1 MRELHA
7 LVTWWSG
14 ACSRELC
21 LSVHQQGYGSTHHAR
36 PGRTSWSVTFTAAT
50 RVLVSSCG
58 SIFPGRVHTVLRWT
72 DRPSGFFA
80 VYMTF
85 AEDRRVLVIS
95 WLVGGRMT
103 WEDAAELGGVSV
115 ATVGRWY
122 RVFRRTGAF
131 WPDDALGQ
139 KHYDN
144 ALFNPD
150 FLVAVTSLIVDSPE
164 AFLGEI
170 SETLR
175 QLSELPGWEGL
186 PHSPSTVSRVLRAV
200 GYTHKRIITHY
211 RERCAHRRR
220 EFARQIRRVP
230 IKCIVSMDEVHKDG
244 SSSYRRYGWALRGVR
259 DEVLVSDPRK
269 SPRYSVMAAVS
280 IDGVVETMTCAVP
293 PSYTA
298 LDYTLFIHQ
307 LAPSMGKWNPDIPS
321 EEWEAQHAR
330 SVLLIDN
337 AAIHSDEADDL
348 AHQYG
353 ILVLR
358 LPPYSPDFAPVE
370 GVFSILKQW
379 LAAESSEDRMGG
391 MVMPNGER
399 MSNHVGLMVE
409 VGLGSLTTE
418 QCASQFWRVY
428 WEWLRQDAAAAGH
441 DGGGDGEGEE
451 EDNQELGE
459 DDLFEED
466 GADEDFMDE
475 E

>member
-1 MRELHA
+1 M
-7 LVTWWSG
+7 
-14 ACSRELC
+14 
-21 LSVHQQGYGSTHHAR
+21 
-36 PGRTSWSVTFTAAT
+36 
-50 RVLVSSCG
+50 
-58 SIFPGRVHTVLRWT
+58 
-72 DRPSGFFA
+72 
-80 VYMTF
+80 
-85 AEDRRVLVIS
+85 LVIS

-103 WEDAAELGGVSV
+103 WEDAAELGGVNV

-139 KHYDN
+139 QHYDN
-144 ALFNPD
+144 ALFNPN
-150 FLVAVTSLIVDSPE
+150 FLAAVTSLIVDSPE

-186 PHSPSTVSRVLRAV
+186 SHSPSTVSRVLRAV
-200 GYTHKRIITHY
+200 GYTHKRIITHI
-211 RERCAHRRR
+211 RERCAQRRR
-220 EFARQIRRVP
+220 AIARQIRRVP

-259 DEVLVSDPRK
+259 DEVLVSDPQK

-293 PSYTA
+293 PAYTA

-307 LAPSMGKWNPDIPS
+307 LAPSMGKWNPDIPA
-321 EEWEAQHAR
+321 EDWEAQNAR

-348 AHQYG
+348 ARDYG

-379 LAAESSEDRMGG
+379 IAAESSEDRLGG
-391 MVMPNGER
+391 VIMPNGER
-399 MSNHVGLMVE
+399 MSKHVGLIVE
-409 VGLGSLTTE
+409 VGLGSLTMA

-428 WEWLRQDAAAAGH
+428 WEWLRQDADVAG
-441 DGGGDGEGEE
+441 DGGGGDGEGEE
-451 EDNQELGE
+451 DDNHEQGE
-459 DDLFEED
+459 EEGFD
-466 GADEDFMDE
+466 HGGADEDFMDGE
-475 E
+475 